1 MPTGS
6 LICFGAFQLN
16 LDIGEIRKRGRKV
29 KLPPQPF
36 QVLALLV
43 NSPGQLVTR
52 EAIREE
58 VWGSETYVD
67 FDPGLNFCIRKIRE
81 VLGESAKAP
90 RYIETLA
97 EATDSFQRCRMA
109 QTASSRQR

>member
-1 MPTGS
+1 MPTRS
-6 LICFGAFQLN
+6 VISFGAFQLN

-67 FDPGLNFCIRKIRE
+67 FDHGLNFCIRKIRE
-81 VLGESAKAP
+81 VLGESAKAHYAA
-90 RYIETLA
+90 RSI
-97 EATDSFQRCRMA
+97 S
-109 QTASSRQR
+109 TAFSLSASTGVRSCISM